1 MVNDHYF
8 IKLDRQYLP
17 CCPVLVPHN
26 VGGLLCAT
34 VLVAPGAM
42 TRLSVAQSP
51 FVVPGALSSKSV
63 KSSLT
68 WQISGIK

>member
-1 MVNDHYF
+1 M
-8 IKLDRQYLP
+8 
-17 CCPVLVPHN
+17 LVPHN
-26 VGGLLCAT
+26 VGGLLGAS

-51 FVVPGALSSKSV
+51 FVVPGAVSSKSV

-68 WQISGIK
+68 WQISGMK